1 MQPNMSEGKSS
12 VIIPT
17 VAAALADGSR
27 LVYVIVDNPQPEQMF
42 QILVSKLG
50 SFLDRQ
56 VYHMPFSLCPE
67 AWRSWGKCNWKYLQG
82 MHDKGRHSP
91 RSTRAYS
98 LIQADGSRV
107 PFLISGKEV
116 VSSSLLSTK
125 EFPDSIKV
133 SEHWPGS
140 CPRTRALSNSLI
152 SLQSPSTRLRVSKEY
167 SRYLNY
173 LSNYL

>member
-12 VIIPT
+12 VIIPA

-67 AWRSWGKCNWKYLQG
+67 AWRS
-82 MHDKGRHSP
+82 
-91 RSTRAYS
+91 
-98 LIQADGSRV
+98 
-107 PFLISGKEV
+107 
-116 VSSSLLSTK
+116 
-125 EFPDSIKV
+125 
-133 SEHWPGS
+133 
-140 CPRTRALSNSLI
+140 
-152 SLQSPSTRLRVSKEY
+152 
-167 SRYLNY
+167 
-173 LSNYL
+173 